1 MSVIHLVNY
10 TCLIIIS
17 VHEYEVRC
25 GKIIIN
31 FFYRGWFGWFI
42 VFNATFNNISVIP
55 WRSVLLMEDP
65 VKTTDLSQVTD
76 KLVDH
81 VMCCSFSFL
90 CNVL

>member
-31 FFYRGWFGWFI
+31 FFDRGWFGWFI

-55 WRSVLLMEDP
+55 WRSVLLMEETGGP
-65 VKTTDLSQVTD
+65 GENHRPFAS
-76 KLVDH
+76 H
-81 VMCCSFSFL
+81 
-90 CNVL
+90 